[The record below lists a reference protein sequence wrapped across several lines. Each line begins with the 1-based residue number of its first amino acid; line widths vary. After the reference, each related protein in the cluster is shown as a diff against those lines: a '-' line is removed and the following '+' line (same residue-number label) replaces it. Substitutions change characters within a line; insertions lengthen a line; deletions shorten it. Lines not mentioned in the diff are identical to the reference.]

1 MEKVN
6 VKNMVIAAVLAAMV
20 VVSIFFIHIPMIGQG
35 YVHIGDSFILLGAL
49 LGPMYGFLVG
59 GIGGMLGDVLTGY
72 AVYAPW
78 TLIIHGLQGVLM
90 ALVITNTTDLHWAKF
105 FLYGLIISVLTVVL
119 GYAIVEYLLSGNQM
133 ALALAT
139 IPINFLQVAVGSAL
153 GAALYAPVKKLLSLR
168 VTSEK

>member
-6 VKNMVIAAVLAAMV
+6 VKNLVISAILAAMV
-20 VVSIFFIHIPMIGQG
+20 IVSIFFIHIPMIGQG
-35 YVHIGDSFILLGAL
+35 YVHIGDSFILIGAL

-59 GIGGMLGDVLTGY
+59 GIGAMLGDVLTGY

-78 TLIIHGLQGVLM
+78 SLIIHGLQGVLM
-90 ALVITNTTDLHWAKF
+90 ALVITKITNLNVIKF
-105 FLYGLIISVLTVVL
+105 FIFGLLISTLTVVF
-119 GYAIVEYLLSGNQM
+119 GYAIVEYLLSGQQM

-139 IPINFLQVAVGSAL
+139 IPINFLQVTVGSVI

-168 VTSEK
+168 ITTE

>member
-6 VKNMVIAAVLAAMV
+6 VKNLVISAILAAMV
-20 VVSIFFIHIPMIGQG
+20 IVSIFFIHIPMIGQG
-35 YVHIGDSFILLGAL
+35 YIHIGDSFILLGAL

-90 ALVITNTTDLHWAKF
+90 ALVVIRVTNLNLIKF
-105 FLYGLIISVLTVVL
+105 FIFGLIISTFTVVL
-119 GYAIVEYLLSGNQM
+119 GYAIVEYLLSGRQMAM
-133 ALALAT
+133 ALAT
-139 IPINFLQVAVGSAL
+139 VPINFLQVTIGSAI

-168 VTSEK
+168 ITTE